1 MIMRLAGIFILAI
14 IASALAGGGAIAAV
28 SWLPDWDNAEPG
40 IDDAFRVLSTMA
52 YVTLS
57 LILYGLAIW
66 RRNRDRHLKRA
77 LHILL
82 LVPLLI
88 IVLAMAQ
95 IGVQTINWL
104 REAIGMVQMFVPLWI
119 IALVQWSVL
128 HLYLSRRTSR
138 AEAA

>member
-1 MIMRLAGIFILAI
+1 MRLAGIFILAI

-28 SWLPDWDNAEPG
+28 SLLPDWNNAEPG
-40 IDDAFRVLSTMA
+40 LDDAFRVLSTMA

-57 LILYGLAIW
+57 LVLYGLAIW

-88 IVLAMAQ
+88 VFLGIAQ
-95 IGVQTINWL
+95 SGVQTINWF
-104 REAIGMVQMFVPLWI
+104 REGIGLIQMFVPLWI
-119 IALVQWSVL
+119 IALVQWSIL